1 MKYEGIVIRPPSEA
15 QSIIIQATIGC
26 SHNGCSF
33 CGAYQSVRFRIRSDD
48 EINQDLFFASRF
60 CHSQKRVFLADGD
73 ALIIPFRRLETLLIR
88 IRQQLPWVNRISLY
102 ASARSIRSK
111 SDAEL
116 ARLRQLGLDRVYLG
130 IESGDDAVLA
140 DMAKDETAQSLEG
153 AGRHILVAGLFLS
166 TTVILG
172 LAGSSGSSRHARC
185 TAALL
190 NRLRPHQ
197 IAALSLML
205 LDNTEL
211 AARVAVGRFQPADPR
226 TILAE
231 LAELVESLTVDR
243 VQFMA
248 NHASNYLPLAGR
260 LQRDNATMLA
270 TIEAARAG
278 RKELVAENARAL

>member
-1 MKYEGIVIRPPSEA
+1 MEYEGIVIRPPSEA

-33 CGAYQSVRFRIRSDD
+33 CGAYRSVRFRIRNDD
-48 EINQDLFFASRF
+48 EISRDLSFAARF
-60 CHSQKRVFLADGD
+60 CRSQNRVFLADGD
-73 ALIIPFRRLETLLIR
+73 ALIIPFRRLEALLIR
-88 IRQQLPWVNRISLY
+88 IRQQLAWVNRISLY

-111 SDAEL
+111 NDDEL
-116 ARLRQLGLDRVYLG
+116 KRLRQLGLDRVYLG
-130 IESGDDAVLA
+130 IESGDDTVLA
-140 DMAKDETAQSLEG
+140 EMCKGESAQTLEE
-153 AGRHILVAGLFLS
+153 AGRRILEAGLFLS

-172 LAGSSGSSRHARC
+172 LAGGSGSSHHARR
-185 TAALL
+185 TAQLL

-211 AARVAVGRFQPADPR
+211 AARAAAGRFHLADAR

-231 LAELVESLTVDR
+231 LAELVDSLTVDR

-260 LQRDNATMLA
+260 LQRDKAQLLA
-270 TIEAARAG
+270 TIETARVG
-278 RKELVAENARAL
+278 RKELVAEDARAL